1 MLKKKAALI
10 LSGMLLLASLGGCG
24 SQTDDTELADNQRY
38 AYAVVTAIEG
48 NEITYMEVDE
58 SQVISTEEDED
69 AAADSTESKDAE
81 KQEQTDSDSD
91 STSDGAP
98 SGDMPSGGEAPSGD
112 MPSDGEAPS
121 GDMPSGG
128 EAPSGDM
135 PSGGEAPSGDMSSD
149 GEAPSA
155 PSDMASGGEAVDMD
169 STEMPSD
176 SGEKDTSNMTGSVV
190 STQIP
195 VGVVVHTAADTETTF
210 SRIATGD
217 ILKLLIE
224 TDDDGNE
231 VILEIWMIEQ

>member
-69 AAADSTESKDAE
+69 AE
-81 KQEQTDSDSD
+81 KPEQTDSDSD
-91 STSDGAP
+91 STSEG
-98 SGDMPSGGEAPSGD
+98 
-112 MPSDGEAPS
+112 APS

>member
-10 LSGMLLLASLGGCG
+10 LSGMLLLVSLGGCG

-81 KQEQTDSDSD
+81 KQEQTDSDSN
-91 STSDGAP
+91 SDGAESGDKPSGEAPTGEPP
-98 SGDMPSGGEAPSGD
+98 SGDAPSGGDAPL
-112 MPSDGEAPS
+112 GEK
-121 GDMPSGG
+121 
-128 EAPSGDM
+128 
-135 PSGGEAPSGDMSSD
+135 
-149 GEAPSA
+149 
-155 PSDMASGGEAVDMD
+155 
-169 STEMPSD
+169 PSD
-176 SGEKDTSNMTGSVV
+176 SGEKDASNMTGGVV
-190 STQIP
+190 TTQIP
-195 VGVVVHTAADTETTF
+195 VGVTVHTAAGTETTF

-217 ILKLLIE
+217 VLKLLLE

>member
-1 MLKKKAALI
+1 MLKKKATLI

-24 SQTDDTELADNQRY
+24 SQTDDIELADNQRY

-69 AAADSTESKDAE
+69 AE
-81 KQEQTDSDSD
+81 KPEQTDSDSN
-91 STSDGAP
+91 SDGTESGDKPSGEAPTGEPPSGDALFGGDAP
-98 SGDMPSGGEAPSGD
+98 SGEK
-112 MPSDGEAPS
+112 
-121 GDMPSGG
+121 
-128 EAPSGDM
+128 
-135 PSGGEAPSGDMSSD
+135 
-149 GEAPSA
+149 
-155 PSDMASGGEAVDMD
+155 
-169 STEMPSD
+169 PSD
-176 SGEKDTSNMTGSVV
+176 SGEKEASNMTGGVV
-190 STQIP
+190 TTQIP
-195 VGVVVHTAADTETTF
+195 VGVTVHTAAGTETTF

>member
-81 KQEQTDSDSD
+81 KPEQTDSDSD

-98 SGDMPSGGEAPSGD
+98 SGDMPSG
-112 MPSDGEAPS
+112 GEAPS

-176 SGEKDTSNMTGSVV
+176 SGEKDTSNMMGSVV

>member
-69 AAADSTESKDAE
+69 AE
-81 KQEQTDSDSD
+81 KPEQTDSDSD
-91 STSDGAP
+91 STSEGAP

-112 MPSDGEAPS
+112 MPSDGEAQS

-176 SGEKDTSNMTGSVV
+176 SGEKDTSNMTGGVV
-190 STQIP
+190 TTQIP
-195 VGVVVHTAADTETTF
+195 VGVTVHTAAGTETTF

-217 ILKLLIE
+217 VLKLLLE

>member
-81 KQEQTDSDSD
+81 KTEQTDSDSD
-91 STSDGAP
+91 STSDG
-98 SGDMPSGGEAPSGD
+98 
-112 MPSDGEAPS
+112 APS

-149 GEAPSA
+149 GEVPSA

>member
-81 KQEQTDSDSD
+81 KPEQTDSDSD
-91 STSDGAP
+91 STSEGAP

-112 MPSDGEAPS
+112 KPSGEAPTGEPPS
-121 GDMPSGG
+121 GDAPSGG
-128 EAPSGDM
+128 DTPSG
-135 PSGGEAPSGDMSSD
+135 EK
-149 GEAPSA
+149 
-155 PSDMASGGEAVDMD
+155 
-169 STEMPSD
+169 PSD
-176 SGEKDTSNMTGSVV
+176 SGEKDASNMTGGVV
-190 STQIP
+190 TTQIP
-195 VGVVVHTAADTETTF
+195 VGVTVHTAAGTETTF

-217 ILKLLIE
+217 VLKLLLE

>member
-69 AAADSTESKDAE
+69 AATDSTESKDAE
-81 KQEQTDSDSD
+81 KPEQTASDSD

-98 SGDMPSGGEAPSGD
+98 SGDMPSG
-112 MPSDGEAPS
+112 GEAPS

>member
-81 KQEQTDSDSD
+81 KPEQTDSDSD

-98 SGDMPSGGEAPSGD
+98 SGDMPSG
-112 MPSDGEAPS
+112 GEAPS

-155 PSDMASGGEAVDMD
+155 PSGDMASGGEAVDMD

>member
-69 AAADSTESKDAE
+69 AE
-81 KQEQTDSDSD
+81 KPEQTDSDSN
-91 STSDGAP
+91 SDETESGDKPSGEAPTGEPP
-98 SGDMPSGGEAPSGD
+98 SGDA
-112 MPSDGEAPS
+112 PSDGEAPS
-121 GDMPSGG
+121 G
-128 EAPSGDM
+128 EAPSGEK
-135 PSGGEAPSGDMSSD
+135 PSD
-149 GEAPSA
+149 GEAPSGEAPTGEAPTGDA
-155 PSDMASGGEAVDMD
+155 PSDMPSNGESVDMD
-169 STEMPSD
+169 TTEMPSD
-176 SGEKDTSNMTGSVV
+176 SGEKDTSNMTGGVV
-190 STQIP
+190 TTQIP
-195 VGVVVHTAADTETTF
+195 VGVTVHTAAGTETTF

-217 ILKLLIE
+217 VLKLLLE

>member
-81 KQEQTDSDSD
+81 KPEQTDSDSD

-121 GDMPSGG
+121 GDMS
-128 EAPSGDM
+128 
-135 PSGGEAPSGDMSSD
+135 SGGEAPSGDMSSD

>member
-81 KQEQTDSDSD
+81 KPEQIDSDSD

-98 SGDMPSGGEAPSGD
+98 SGDMPSG
-112 MPSDGEAPS
+112 GEAPS

-155 PSDMASGGEAVDMD
+155 PSGDMASGGEAVDMD

>member
-69 AAADSTESKDAE
+69 AATDSTESKDAE
-81 KQEQTDSDSD
+81 KPEQTASDSD

-98 SGDMPSGGEAPSGD
+98 SGDMPSG
-112 MPSDGEAPS
+112 GEAPS

-149 GEAPSA
+149 GETPSA

-176 SGEKDTSNMTGSVV
+176 SGGKDTSNMTGSVV

>member
-38 AYAVVTAIEG
+38 TYAVVTAIEG

-81 KQEQTDSDSD
+81 KPEQTDSDSD
-91 STSDGAP
+91 STSEGAP

-112 MPSDGEAPS
+112 KPSGEAPTGEPPS
-121 GDMPSGG
+121 GDAPSGG
-128 EAPSGDM
+128 DTPSG
-135 PSGGEAPSGDMSSD
+135 EK
-149 GEAPSA
+149 
-155 PSDMASGGEAVDMD
+155 
-169 STEMPSD
+169 PSD
-176 SGEKDTSNMTGSVV
+176 SGEKDASNMMGGVV
-190 STQIP
+190 TTQIP
-195 VGVVVHTAADTETTF
+195 VGVTVHTAAGTETTF

-217 ILKLLIE
+217 VLKLLLE

>member
-24 SQTDDTELADNQRY
+24 SQADDTELADNQRY

-81 KQEQTDSDSD
+81 KPEQTDSDSD

-98 SGDMPSGGEAPSGD
+98 SGDMPSG
-112 MPSDGEAPS
+112 GEAPS

-149 GEAPSA
+149 GETPSA

-169 STEMPSD
+169 TTEMPSD

-195 VGVVVHTAADTETTF
+195 VGVVVHTAADIETTF

>member
-81 KQEQTDSDSD
+81 KTEQTDSDSD
-91 STSDGAP
+91 STSDG
-98 SGDMPSGGEAPSGD
+98 
-112 MPSDGEAPS
+112 APS

>member
-1 MLKKKAALI
+1 MMLKKKAALM
-10 LSGMLLLASLGGCG
+10 LSGMLLLASLSGC
-24 SQTDDTELADNQRY
+24 SSKTEETELADNQRY

-69 AAADSTESKDAE
+69 AADSTESKDTD
-81 KQEQTDSDSD
+81 KPEQADSDSD

-98 SGDMPSGGEAPSGD
+98 SGDMPSG
-112 MPSDGEAPS
+112 GEAPS

-135 PSGGEAPSGDMSSD
+135 PSGGEAPSGDMSSNGETPS
-149 GEAPSA
+149 GEAPS
-155 PSDMASGGEAVDMD
+155 DMSSGGEAVDMD
-169 STEMPSD
+169 ATEMPSD
-176 SGEKDTSNMTGSVV
+176 SGEKDTSDMTGSVV

-217 ILKLLIE
+217 VLKLLIE

>member
-81 KQEQTDSDSD
+81 KPEQTDSDSD
-91 STSDGAP
+91 STSAGAP
-98 SGDMPSGGEAPSGD
+98 SGDMPSG
-112 MPSDGEAPS
+112 GEAPS

>member
-69 AAADSTESKDAE
+69 AATDSTESKEAE
-81 KQEQTDSDSD
+81 KPEQTDSDSD

-98 SGDMPSGGEAPSGD
+98 SGDMPSG
-112 MPSDGEAPS
+112 GEAPS

-155 PSDMASGGEAVDMD
+155 PSDMVSGGEAVDMD

>member
-81 KQEQTDSDSD
+81 KPEQTDSDSD
-91 STSDGAP
+91 STSEG
-98 SGDMPSGGEAPSGD
+98 
-112 MPSDGEAPS
+112 APS

-169 STEMPSD
+169 STEMPYD
-176 SGEKDTSNMTGSVV
+176 SGEKDTSNMTGGVV
-190 STQIP
+190 TTQIP
-195 VGVVVHTAADTETTF
+195 VGVTVHTAAGTETTF

-217 ILKLLIE
+217 VLKLLLE

>member
-69 AAADSTESKDAE
+69 AE
-81 KQEQTDSDSD
+81 KPEQTDSDSN
-91 STSDGAP
+91 SDGTESEDKPSGEAPTGEPPSGDAP
-98 SGDMPSGGEAPSGD
+98 SGGDTPSGEK
-112 MPSDGEAPS
+112 PSDGEAPS
-121 GDMPSGG
+121 GEAPTGEPPTG
-128 EAPSGDM
+128 EAPSDK
-135 PSGGEAPSGDMSSD
+135 SS
-149 GEAPSA
+149 S
-155 PSDMASGGEAVDMD
+155 GEAVDMD

-176 SGEKDTSNMTGSVV
+176 SGEKDTSNMMGGVV
-190 STQIP
+190 TTQIP
-195 VGVVVHTAADTETTF
+195 IGVTVHTAAGTETTF

-217 ILKLLIE
+217 VLKLLLEI
-224 TDDDGNE
+224 DDDGNE

>member
-81 KQEQTDSDSD
+81 KPEQTDSDSD

-98 SGDMPSGGEAPSGD
+98 SGDMPSG
-112 MPSDGEAPS
+112 GEAPS

>member
-81 KQEQTDSDSD
+81 KPEQTDSDSD
-91 STSDGAP
+91 STSDG
-98 SGDMPSGGEAPSGD
+98 
-112 MPSDGEAPS
+112 APS

-155 PSDMASGGEAVDMD
+155 PSDMASSGEAVDMD